1 MQQRTRV
8 SVVSV
13 LSAMALLLAP
23 SIALACPVCAADNN
37 PTTLKV
43 VAAFLTVPF
52 IIAFVVFRALRRVE
66 REG

>member
-1 MQQRTRV
+1 MQRKTQL
-8 SVVSV
+8 SV
-13 LSAMALLLAP
+13 LTATALLLAP

-52 IIAFVVFRALRRVE
+52 IIAFVVFRALRRIE